1 MSLSFDSID
10 IVSKIIHKAQ
20 QADIEALRWLQDNKL
35 LTVETVQDGVNSTV
49 RSSLDPAVQLML
61 AKYQ

>member
-35 LTVETVQDGVNSTV
+35 LTVEPVQDGVNSTV
-49 RSSLDPAVQLML
+49 RFSLDPAVQLML

>member
-1 MSLSFDSID
+1 MSLSFDSVD
-10 IVSKIIHKAQ
+10 IVSKVIHKAQ

-35 LTVETVQDGVNSTV
+35 LTVEPVQDGVNSTV
-49 RSSLDPAVQLML
+49 RFSLDPAVQLML